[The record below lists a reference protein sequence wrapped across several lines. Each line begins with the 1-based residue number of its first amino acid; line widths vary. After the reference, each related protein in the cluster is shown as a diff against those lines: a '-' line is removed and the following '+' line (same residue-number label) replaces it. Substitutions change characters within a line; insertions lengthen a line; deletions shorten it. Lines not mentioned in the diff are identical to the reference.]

1 MMIYEFR
8 ELLPEGVKVTDEDYY
23 MIEDV
28 YMYYP
33 AKIEKKDIANL
44 YVKYGMTLIKDMLK
58 RAKIVKAM
66 EEECTHLMGKVN
78 SLQNSI
84 KFLEQGHDPENL
96 DDNIK
101 EEFHIGAIEAWNR
114 REGDADRTKSNL
126 CKSEE
131 LGF

>member
-33 AKIEKKDIANL
+33 AKIEKKDIADL
-44 YVKYGMTLIKDMLK
+44 YAKYGMTLIKDMLK

-66 EEECTHLMGKVN
+66 EEERTHLMEKVN
-78 SLQNSI
+78 SLKKSI
-84 KFLEQGHDPENL
+84 EFLEQGHDPEDL
-96 DDNIK
+96 ADEIK
-101 EEFHIGAIEAWNR
+101 EEFHIGAES
-114 REGDADRTKSNL
+114 EG
-126 CKSEE
+126 
-131 LGF
+131 